1 MNTGIDLVIKVL
13 GVVAAII
20 LAALLLVGISIKIYE
35 FVMELNYINMEIR
48 RTTGEVQQCW
58 KREKRRLWRS
68 LFLFGRR

>member
-1 MNTGIDLVIKVL
+1 MNTGLDPVIKVL

-20 LAALLLVGISIKIYE
+20 LVALLLVGFSIKIYE

-48 RTTGEVQQCW
+48 RTTGEAQKCW

-68 LFLFGRR
+68 FFLFGRR